1 MAGTQPKYRFYVADE
16 NGKIDYK
23 NEAFAVWE
31 NVTRD
36 GNKVYLAG
44 KTKDGRKVQGWP
56 VTDRLNDGSVAT
68 DGPGTNYPE
77 NPDTNDEAP
86 F

>member
-1 MAGTQPKYRFYVADE
+1 MPGAQPKYRFYIAGED
-16 NGKIDYK
+16 GKIDFK

-56 VTDRLNDGSVAT
+56 VTDRPDQSAETYQPPTADDG
-68 DGPGTNYPE
+68 
-77 NPDTNDEAP
+77 AP